1 MSLGPSYG
9 VYISH
14 LVLFARICD
23 NHSDVIYTF
32 EIMFLTSMTKYVQR
46 EPSEKCK
53 HHMMGPKTCH
63 HPKKKEEKEEKKRK

>member
-1 MSLGPSYG
+1 LDGDMSLGPSYG

-32 EIMFLTSMTKYVQR
+32 EIMSLTSMTVI
-46 EPSEKCK
+46 S
-53 HHMMGPKTCH
+53 
-63 HPKKKEEKEEKKRK
+63 

>member
-1 MSLGPSYG
+1 MLFFFPLFPFFFLLFLPFFLDGDMSLGPSYG

-32 EIMFLTSMTKYVQR
+32 EIMFLTSMTVI
-46 EPSEKCK
+46 S
-53 HHMMGPKTCH
+53 
-63 HPKKKEEKEEKKRK
+63 